1 MAEIVLIPGFWLGAW
16 VWEDVARALRTAG
29 HRVHPVTLTGLAERA
44 AEATP
49 EVDVHTHTDDVVRVI
64 EDGDL
69 RDVVLVGHSG
79 ACVPVAGAAGRIS
92 DRIARLVYV
101 DTGPLPAGMAVIDF
115 NDPATQGEWRERV
128 AKSGDGRCLPPP
140 PFDPATTPADL
151 AGLSTDH
158 LTRLRA
164 LATPQPF
171 ATVTGSLTRPA
182 TPADLPTTIITCTFT
197 PDQVRNLA
205 ATGNP
210 VFAPMARSDLRHL
223 PTGHW
228 PMLSRPAD
236 LAALLDEIA
245 GAI

>member
-16 VWEDVARALRTAG
+16 VWEDVARALRAAG

-69 RDVVLVGHSG
+69 WDVVLVGHSG
-79 ACVPVAGAAGRIS
+79 ACVPVAGAAARIP
-92 DRIARLVYV
+92 DRIARIVYV
-101 DTGPLPAGMAVIDF
+101 DTGALPADMAVIDF
-115 NDPATQGEWRERV
+115 NDPQTQSDWRDQVTKE
-128 AKSGDGRCLPPP
+128 GDGWRLPPP
-140 PFDPATTPADL
+140 PFDPATAPDDL
-151 AGLSTDH
+151 AGLSDDH

-164 LATPQPF
+164 LSTPQPF
-171 ATVTGSLTRPA
+171 ATVTGTLDRPA
-182 TPADLPTTIITCTFT
+182 NPAEVPATVITCTFT
-197 PDQVRNLA
+197 PDQARTLA

-210 VFAPMARSDLRHL
+210 VFAPMARMDLHHL

-236 LAALLDEIA
+236 LAALLDKAA
-245 GAI
+245 GSI